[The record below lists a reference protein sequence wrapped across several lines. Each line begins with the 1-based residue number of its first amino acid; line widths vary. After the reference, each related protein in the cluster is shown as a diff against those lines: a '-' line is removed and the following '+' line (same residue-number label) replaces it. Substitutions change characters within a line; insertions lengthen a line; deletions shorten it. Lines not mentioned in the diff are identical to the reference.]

1 MCVLEDRS
9 RLPLHLSLR
18 TRPHRML
25 LLAVAATL
33 SLLPENNQRR
43 QISSELN
50 QTRASKWTDIDAV
63 SNNDVPD
70 MLVVFRVS
78 ETASVLLHADIS
90 SVGPKAMLR
99 LLVDGKSVST
109 VIVGQKEQSKAGR
122 YQSVSFHGAI
132 ANLAAGTHQ
141 ARVQFLSL
149 SNKFRFND
157 ETSEDTVDFAR
168 AGNFLEP
175 TTFPAPFHA
184 TAGETRLVVRE
195 VANSRF
201 ASQVAP
207 GYDAGANTQRI
218 TCAFNDVDAAQGYS
232 YDEGG
237 GMGGSYGA
245 GISTNR
251 NTDDDA
257 CDYVDLFGT
266 AVDFY
271 PQAGTSKALITVDLG
286 WILMCAALCPLE
298 PASPSSYLCSHLRM
312 LMLMFVSFA
321 CICDYLIPCTQR
333 LCAGSMPASFVASK
347 WAQSTPPA
355 RLL

>member
-1 MCVLEDRS
+1 MCSE
-9 RLPLHLSLR
+9 
-18 TRPHRML
+18 TAPHACAQDML

-33 SLLPENNQRR
+33 SLLPENNQQR
-43 QISSELN
+43 QISSKLSTTAAVE
-50 QTRASKWTDIDAV
+50 WTDVDAV
-63 SNNDVPD
+63 SNNAFPD

-78 ETASVLLHADIS
+78 ETTASVLLHADIS

-109 VIVGQKEQSKAGR
+109 VIVGQKQESKAGR

-132 ANLAAGTHQ
+132 ANLAAGTHV

-149 SNKFRFND
+149 SNKFDVED
-157 ETSEDTVDFAR
+157 ESSTDLMILTNEGYLED
-168 AGNFLEP
+168 

-207 GYDAGANTQRI
+207 GFDAGANTQRI
-218 TCAFNDVDAAQGYS
+218 TCAFASDLDGGQGDDARGYS
-232 YDEGG
+232 YGG
-237 GMGGSYGA
+237 GQ
-245 GISTNR
+245 STTGR
-251 NTDDDA
+251 NKDDDR

-321 CICDYLIPCTQR
+321 CICDYLIPCAQR